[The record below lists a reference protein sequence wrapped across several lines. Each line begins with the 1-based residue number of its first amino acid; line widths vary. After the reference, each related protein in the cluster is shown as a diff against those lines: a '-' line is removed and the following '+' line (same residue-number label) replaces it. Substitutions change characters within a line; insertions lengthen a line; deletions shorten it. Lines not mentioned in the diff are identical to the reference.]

1 MSKEEKDFV
10 EFMRDDA
17 KTTFVVDEHTIEK
30 YYLANN
36 NKRFLKIRNGV
47 LPLRKDFKELDD
59 NELLTILIHTKMILL
74 TKDIDED
81 EYDE

>member
-36 NKRFLKIRNGV
+36 NKRFLK
-47 LPLRKDFKELDD
+47 
-59 NELLTILIHTKMILL
+59 
-74 TKDIDED
+74 
-81 EYDE
+81 